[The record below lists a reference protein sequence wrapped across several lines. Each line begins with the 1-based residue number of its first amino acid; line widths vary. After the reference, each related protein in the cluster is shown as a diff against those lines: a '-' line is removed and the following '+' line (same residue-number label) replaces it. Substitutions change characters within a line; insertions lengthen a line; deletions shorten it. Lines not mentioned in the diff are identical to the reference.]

1 MLVNALPCFLSSLV
15 FLFHLLCGKSN
26 FLRSRVRILFIRDLC
41 QMSLSS
47 SFDWFTFQCPS
58 FVFHLP
64 VICRDFEV
72 LLTVHKT
79 CGTFNV
85 FLWDVTMSMKTTN
98 SVEVE
103 TEDETE
109 VETASLPRI
118 TSIFLRELH
127 LATTTIS
134 RLSARLHLP
143 FLIPLLHP
151 LHGVD
156 VVTLFAVV
164 KSYRLKLSN
173 LERSSLNAITPK
185 TAVFKI
191 ILTVIAILL
200 IIVMI
205 LLTIVMMTLTVFVI
219 ILRVVRITVDQVFEL
234 RRAWRI
240 SCIWSVHFR
249 FREYGT

>member
-134 RLSARLHLP
+134 RLSARLHP
-143 FLIPLLHP
+143 QFRIR

-164 KSYRLKLSN
+164 KSFRLKSSN
-173 LERSSLNAITPK
+173 HERSSLNAITPK